1 MVSGAG
7 AGTLGAMTG
16 TGCRGVSGSLRQP
29 RLLRARNYPVAAAA
43 RSTVRSLQSLGFVA
57 DPETLD
63 APIVLMARN
72 V

>member
-1 MVSGAG
+1 VRFSGDD
-7 AGTLGAMTG
+7 
-16 TGCRGVSGSLRQP
+16 SD
-29 RLLRARNYPVAAAA
+29 PVYGE
-43 RSTVRSLQSLGFVA
+43 STQSPGFVA